1 MKEKIYKNFESI
13 LQNEDKNRF
22 YRVALITTAL
32 ILQL

>member
-1 MKEKIYKNFESI
+1 MKEKRYKNFESI
-13 LQNEDKNRF
+13 LQNEDKSPF